1 MKCGVECTHGGLVW
15 YLVDAV
21 WQCGRCEDSSI
32 YDGGVVWYQVGAG
45 QFCTTSP
52 NILSV
57 GILVGWPFKTSNVLG
72 SIPTVAIPSPD
83 HPPLVICLTRIIFC
97 TKNKMYIHFN
107 NFCIGILLGCP
118 FKTWSTIGKVKVLFE
133 LQFNHY
139 IYDMGGVRKW
149 RMFGILLEF
158 LCTLRPQC
166 WEYKFVE
173 IYICIEYMLPT
184 IWVYLC

>member
-1 MKCGVECTHGGLVW
+1 MQKC
-15 YLVDAV
+15 
-21 WQCGRCEDSSI
+21 R
-32 YDGGVVWYQVGAG
+32 

-52 NILSV
+52 NIHSV

-72 SIPTVAIPSPD
+72 SIPTVAVPNPD

-149 RMFGILLEF
+149 LLFGILLEF

-166 WEYKFVE
+166 WEYRFVE

-184 IWVYLC
+184 ILGIQSVKYICWYWINHNDSWGDECKGSPPY

>member
-1 MKCGVECTHGGLVW
+1 MEDAAKGHRFPLSGKGVRLTAVGGGDSPSLTKTI
-15 YLVDAV
+15 
-21 WQCGRCEDSSI
+21 CENFDR
-32 YDGGVVWYQVGAG
+32 

-57 GILVGWPFKTSNVLG
+57 GILVGWPIKTSNVLG

-149 RMFGILLEF
+149 LLFGILLEF

-166 WEYKFVE
+166 WEYRFVE

>member
-1 MKCGVECTHGGLVW
+1 MRLATVNKKRGSFVLHLPIF
-15 YLVDAV
+15 YLLGFWWDDQSRPQMC
-21 WQCGRCEDSSI
+21 WDRSQLLPS
-32 YDGGVVWYQVGAG
+32 Q
-45 QFCTTSP
+45 SP
-52 NILSV
+52 TI
-57 GILVGWPFKTSNVLG
+57 
-72 SIPTVAIPSPD
+72 
-83 HPPLVICLTRIIFC
+83 HICLTRIIFC

-149 RMFGILLEF
+149 LLFGILLEF

-184 IWVYLC
+184 IWGIHISWIYMLALDISCQKLGRWM

>member
-1 MKCGVECTHGGLVW
+1 MRFVVNWFCGSFVLHLPIF
-15 YLVDAV
+15 YLLGFWWDDHSRPQMC
-21 WQCGRCEDSSI
+21 WDRSQLLTI
-32 YDGGVVWYQVGAG
+32 
-45 QFCTTSP
+45 P
-52 NILSV
+52 N
-57 GILVGWPFKTSNVLG
+57 
-72 SIPTVAIPSPD
+72 PD
-83 HPPLVICLTRIIFC
+83 QPPLIICLTRIIFC

-107 NFCIGILLGCP
+107 NFCIGILLLGCP

-166 WEYKFVE
+166 WQYKFVE

-184 IWVYLC
+184 IWA